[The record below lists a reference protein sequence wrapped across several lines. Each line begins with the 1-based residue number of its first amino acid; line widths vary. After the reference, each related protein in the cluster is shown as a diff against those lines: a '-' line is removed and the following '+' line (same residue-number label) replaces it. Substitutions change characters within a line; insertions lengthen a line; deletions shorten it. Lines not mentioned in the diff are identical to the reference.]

1 MNVVRSSLM
10 PFQHSTTED
19 KSKLRTEAFREAEA
33 SLLLEGLDPTTD
45 PRYREIKAKLIAG
58 AISFDEAEAA
68 LNAQY
73 GDAILACAPL
83 TVSA

>member
-1 MNVVRSSLM
+1 M
-10 PFQHSTTED
+10 PVGQPMTGD
-19 KSKLRTEAFREAEA
+19 KLKGRAEAFRDAEA

-45 PRYREIKAKLIAG
+45 ARYREIKAKLIAG
-58 AISFDEAEAA
+58 TISFDEAEAA

-73 GDAILACAPL
+73 GNAIPAGVPL